1 MRVPI
6 QARALLVGVSTLG
19 LGVLAVSAAKAS
31 SAPLGTVALLAA
43 VIIVAELFYVPGD
56 AESFDAVDRHSF
68 SFSSGVHLAA
78 ILIVGPWASALLA
91 AFGVVCV
98 DGLRGKPWR
107 KVLFNACVFALATV
121 GAGLMFVVA
130 GGTPDAVELPRG
142 LPAIAVLAL
151 TYLLVN
157 TALVGSI
164 VALSAS
170 IRLWPVVWGSLR
182 GEIATAAAEAGL
194 GVSIAVLAR
203 TEPWG
208 IVALVPLALAVYQAH
223 ARLALMRRE
232 TARALETFANVVDE
246 RDPYTYRHSARV
258 GESVHTLAEQLGLP
272 SADVTMLSW
281 AGRLHDLGKVAVDSA
296 ILRKPARLSE
306 SEWAEMRRHPRLSAR
321 LVRQFRF
328 AAGQAE
334 AIEFHHERFDGQ
346 GYYGI
351 DARNI
356 SLPAH
361 FLIVADTFD
370 AMTTDRPYRPALS
383 REQALAE
390 IERQSGKQFHPAVAK
405 AFIAVQRGID
415 PKEVLSPFE
424 LAELRRPL
432 LQSRSSR
439 LRRLRRMRFS
449 PEALAT
455 VGLVGGLCALGG
467 HLRGL
472 ALAGA
477 AVAAVG
483 LAATLIERARVH
495 KLMLSL
501 QANDSGESALD
512 DLVSRLSPGSHVRW
526 GGLVRWRENELEGRT
541 VREIGDVL
549 ARPRD
554 TALLSW
560 LIREADARTELLI
573 EAGPQLGADDGVYVA
588 IPLRRDGD
596 VIGFAVLAF
605 SPWFP
610 RYVELALRGCL
621 DPLSDS
627 LSLSLSETREA
638 VPALRVVS

>member
-1 MRVPI
+1 MRVPMK
-6 QARALLVGVSTLG
+6 ARALLIGVSTLG
-19 LGVLAVSAAKAS
+19 LGVLAVSATKAA
-31 SAPLGTVALLAA
+31 SAPVGTLGLLAA
-43 VIIVAELFYVPGD
+43 AIIVTELFYVPGD

-78 ILIVGPWASALLA
+78 ILIVGPWAAALLA
-91 AFGVVCV
+91 SFGVVCV
-98 DGLRGKPWR
+98 DGLRCNPWR

-121 GAGLMFVVA
+121 AAGLMFVLV
-130 GGTPDAVELPRG
+130 GGTPDAVELPAG
-142 LPAIAVLAL
+142 LPAIVVLAA

-194 GVSIAVLAR
+194 GVSVAVLAR
-203 TEPWG
+203 AEPWG

-258 GESVHTLAEQLGLP
+258 GESVHTLAERLGLP
-272 SADVTMLSW
+272 SADVAVLSW

-306 SEWAEMRRHPRLSAR
+306 SEWTEMRRHPRLSAR

-328 AAGQAE
+328 AAEQAE
-334 AIEFHHERFDGQ
+334 AIEFHHERFDGR

-351 DARNI
+351 DTRNI
-356 SLPAH
+356 SLAAH

-383 REQALAE
+383 RDEALAA

-405 AFIAVQRGID
+405 AFVAVQRGID
-415 PKEVLSPFE
+415 PMDVLSPFE
-424 LAELRRPL
+424 LAELHRPL
-432 LQSRSSR
+432 LQSRKRR
-439 LRRLRRMRFS
+439 LRRLQEVRIS
-449 PEALAT
+449 PETLAT
-455 VGLVGGLCALGG
+455 LGLVGGLCALGL
-467 HLRGL
+467 HAREL
-472 ALAGA
+472 ALAGI

-483 LAATLIERARVH
+483 LAATLVERARGR
-495 KLMLSL
+495 KLMRSL
-501 QANDSGESALD
+501 QAPDSGESALE
-512 DLVSRLSPGSHVRW
+512 DLVSRLSPRSHVRW
-526 GGLVRWRENELEGRT
+526 GGLVRWREKELEGRT
-541 VREIGDVL
+541 IREIGDVL

-554 TALLSW
+554 TALQSW
-560 LIREADARTELLI
+560 LIREADARMELLI
-573 EAGPQLGADDGVYVA
+573 EAGSQLGGDGVYA
-588 IPLRRDGD
+588 ALPLRVDGE

-605 SPWFP
+605 SPWLP
-610 RYVELALRGCL
+610 RYVELALRGYL
-621 DPLSDS
+621 DGLSDS
-627 LSLSLSETREA
+627 LALSVSEADEL